1 MNILKLKKAKGFT
14 LVELLVVISIIS
26 FLSSIVLASVQ
37 SARDKAKAVQIA
49 EDLRQVKIA
58 SELYFADNQTYKFE
72 AFGDKQ
78 NFLAGGNTKI
88 SSLKDLNV
96 FSIKKADA
104 AVNSAACN
112 LFNIVAGILVNG
124 KYLSRIPVHPYQDP
138 SKGICYKAVQASD
151 DSYFVAYGETPTN
164 VLVGGVSVPKK
175 YWFCCR
181 GYKSSHS

>member
-88 SSLKDLNV
+88 SSLK
-96 FSIKKADA
+96 KADA